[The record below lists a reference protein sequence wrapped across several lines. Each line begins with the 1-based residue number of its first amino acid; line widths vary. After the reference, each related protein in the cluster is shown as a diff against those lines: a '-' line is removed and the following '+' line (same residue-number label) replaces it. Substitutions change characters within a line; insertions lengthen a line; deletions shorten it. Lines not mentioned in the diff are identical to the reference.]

1 MSGLAND
8 TNSWAP
14 AENEATLIAERAWL
28 QGAVIS
34 SVAYGAELVLFLM
47 CFYLLYQ
54 QSSRRLD
61 APRNQIATLLFCC
74 VIFILGTLF
83 MGSLAKYTQL
93 AFIDNRNFPGGPSAY
108 ENVMFSI
115 PVDEIGNVSFVLA
128 NWLCDAV
135 IVSLV
140 SFVVRGVKAE

>member
-8 TNSWAP
+8 TNPWAP
-14 AENEATLIAERAWL
+14 AEDSATIVAERAWL
-28 QGAVIS
+28 QGAIIS
-34 SVAYGAELVLFLM
+34 SVAYGAELILFLM

-54 QSSRRLD
+54 QTTRQNV
-61 APRNQIATLLFCC
+61 RNQLSTLLFCC

-108 ENVMFSI
+108 ENAMFSI
-115 PVDEIGNVSFVLA
+115 PIDEIGNVSFVLA

-135 IVSLV
+135 IVSLALFL
-140 SFVVRGVKAE
+140 SCGS